1 MNTSDIRSALLAS
14 SAIMCMVASPVQA
27 AAQTRQF
34 AIEAQPAETAISQ
47 LGRQG
52 DIQIIAARRLTHAVR
67 TNAVRGEM
75 VGREQCDV
83 RFGDG

>member
-1 MNTSDIRSALLAS
+1 
-14 SAIMCMVASPVQA
+14 MVASPVQA